1 LRYNTSFTVKEIK
14 DSIDSIIDL
23 EIEIVTPT
31 KYLIH
36 QSIEIART
44 DNITCYDA
52 IFIALAVD
60 IGDHVITADKKFH
73 NSLSKEY
80 KKHIK
85 LLSDF
90 WNNNLGRRILNP
102 PPRLR
107 YTTTSAGNQQPRLLT
122 TSRGIR
128 RAPQKSRGTPET
140 WNVFCSPKVIVF

>member
-1 LRYNTSFTVKEIK
+1 MERESLSVLDSSVVLKWFVDEVDSDLAIHLRDEYVEGLREIIIPDLLLYEISNALRYNTSFTVKEIK

-90 WNNNLGRRILNP
+90 
-102 PPRLR
+102 
-107 YTTTSAGNQQPRLLT
+107 
-122 TSRGIR
+122 
-128 RAPQKSRGTPET
+128 
-140 WNVFCSPKVIVF
+140 

>member
-1 LRYNTSFTVKEIK
+1 MSVLDSSVVLKWFVDEVDSDLAIHLRDEYVEGLREIIIPDLLLYEISNALRYNTSFTVKEIK

-90 WNNNLGRRILNP
+90 
-102 PPRLR
+102 
-107 YTTTSAGNQQPRLLT
+107 
-122 TSRGIR
+122 
-128 RAPQKSRGTPET
+128 
-140 WNVFCSPKVIVF
+140 

>member
-1 LRYNTSFTVKEIK
+1 MSVLDSSVVLKWFVDEVDSDLAIHLRDEYVEGLREIIIPDLLLYEISNALRYNTSFTVKEIK

-80 KKHIK
+80 KRHIK
-85 LLSDF
+85 LLSDM
-90 WNNNLGRRILNP
+90 
-102 PPRLR
+102 
-107 YTTTSAGNQQPRLLT
+107 
-122 TSRGIR
+122 
-128 RAPQKSRGTPET
+128 
-140 WNVFCSPKVIVF
+140 

>member
-1 LRYNTSFTVKEIK
+1 LSVLDSSVVLKWFIDEVDSGLAIHLRDEYVEGLREIIIPDLLLYEISNALRYNTNFTIKEIK

-36 QSIEIART
+36 RSIEIART

-52 IFIALAVD
+52 VFIALAVD

-85 LLSDF
+85 LLSDM
-90 WNNNLGRRILNP
+90 
-102 PPRLR
+102 
-107 YTTTSAGNQQPRLLT
+107 
-122 TSRGIR
+122 
-128 RAPQKSRGTPET
+128 
-140 WNVFCSPKVIVF
+140 

>member
-1 LRYNTSFTVKEIK
+1 MERESLSVLDSSVVLKWFIDEVDSGLAIHLRDEYVEGLREIIIPDLLLYEISNALRYNTNFTIKEIK

-36 QSIEIART
+36 RSIEIART

-52 IFIALAVD
+52 VFIALAVD

-85 LLSDF
+85 LLSDM
-90 WNNNLGRRILNP
+90 
-102 PPRLR
+102 
-107 YTTTSAGNQQPRLLT
+107 
-122 TSRGIR
+122 
-128 RAPQKSRGTPET
+128 
-140 WNVFCSPKVIVF
+140 

>member
-1 LRYNTSFTVKEIK
+1 MSVLDSSVVLKWFVDEVDSGLAIHLRDEYVEGLREIIIPDLLLYEISNALRYNTNFTIKEIK

-36 QSIEIART
+36 RSIEIART

-52 IFIALAVD
+52 VFIALAVD

-85 LLSDF
+85 LLSDM
-90 WNNNLGRRILNP
+90 
-102 PPRLR
+102 
-107 YTTTSAGNQQPRLLT
+107 
-122 TSRGIR
+122 
-128 RAPQKSRGTPET
+128 
-140 WNVFCSPKVIVF
+140 

>member
-1 LRYNTSFTVKEIK
+1 MSVLDSSVVLKWFVDEVDSGLAIHLRDEYVEGLREIIIPDLLLYEISNALRYNTNFTIKEIK

-36 QSIEIART
+36 RSIEIART

-52 IFIALAVD
+52 VFIALAVD

-85 LLSDF
+85 LLSD
-90 WNNNLGRRILNP
+90 I
-102 PPRLR
+102 
-107 YTTTSAGNQQPRLLT
+107 
-122 TSRGIR
+122 
-128 RAPQKSRGTPET
+128 
-140 WNVFCSPKVIVF
+140 